1 MKIIKLAIPL
11 LVALAYGPAQGWA
24 QSILGTADSFAVLAG
39 TTVTNTGSSVINGNV
54 GVSPGGAVTGFPPG
68 IVNAPGTIHAA
79 DALASQAQSD
89 LTTAYTS
96 LAGLA
101 PTGAL
106 TGQDLGGLTLT
117 SGTYFFASS
126 AQLTGTLTLD
136 AQGSSNAFW
145 VFQIGSTLTT
155 ASSSLVDI
163 VNDGG
168 NNAPVFWQVGSS
180 ATLGTETSFL
190 GNIVA
195 LESITLTTGVDI
207 ECGSALAR
215 NGAVTLDTN
224 TISIGCNNAMIIGGG
239 GGVGG
244 VVSVTPVP
252 EPEIYAMM
260 GIGLGLLGFA
270 ARRRQKKEQEAASA

>member
-24 QSILGTADSFAVLAG
+24 QSVLGTADSFAVLAG
-39 TTVTNTGSSVINGNV
+39 QTVTNTGTSVINGSV
-54 GVSPGGAVTGFPPG
+54 GVSPGSAVVGFPPG
-68 IVNAPGTIHAA
+68 IVTPPGTINAG
-79 DALASQAQSD
+79 DAVATQAQSD
-89 LTTAYTS
+89 LVTAYNN

-101 PTGAL
+101 PTSVL

-155 ASSSLVDI
+155 ASASD
-163 VNDGG
+163 VNFINGSQ
-168 NNAPVFWQVGSS
+168 APVFWQVGSS
-180 ATLGTETSFL
+180 ATLGTGSDFI

-195 LESITLTTGVDI
+195 LTSITLTTGVDI
-207 ECGSALAR
+207 ACGGALAR
-215 NGAVTLDTN
+215 NGSVTLDTN
-224 TISIGCNNAMIIGGG
+224 TISAGCNNAMIIGDVGG
-239 GGVGG
+239 SGG
-244 VVSVTPVP
+244 VVAVTPVP